1 MIKTIILLAAITL
14 FSCSKNSMEKT
25 NKKVIENKKDSVI
38 NKNIPASDIE
48 YAVVPAPKHLEYL
61 FGGGYM
67 PITPTDNEVSYALKM
82 VDTVFYDQARG
93 TANRLLDMKPRD
105 YYMQVVGIQNPKGER
120 MIWVNCFCRKQ
131 LSSFPNWKESIVEV
145 EDGGKCFFNVMF
157 NLDKKEEPYKLQ
169 VNGNA

>member
-1 MIKTIILLAAITL
+1 MMKTLILLAAITM
-14 FSCSKNSMEKT
+14 FSCGKNSTDKT
-25 NKKVIENKKDSVI
+25 DKKVIENKKDSVI
-38 NKNIPASDIE
+38 TKNLPSSDIE

-67 PITPTDNEVSYALKM
+67 SITPTEEEVTYSLKM
-82 VDTVFYDQARG
+82 IDTVFYDQARG

-105 YYMQVVGIQNPKGER
+105 YCMQIVGVKNPKGER
-120 MIWVNCFCRKQ
+120 MIWVNSFCKKQ

-157 NLDKKEEPYKLQ
+157 NLDKKDEPYKLQ
-169 VNGNA
+169 VNGN